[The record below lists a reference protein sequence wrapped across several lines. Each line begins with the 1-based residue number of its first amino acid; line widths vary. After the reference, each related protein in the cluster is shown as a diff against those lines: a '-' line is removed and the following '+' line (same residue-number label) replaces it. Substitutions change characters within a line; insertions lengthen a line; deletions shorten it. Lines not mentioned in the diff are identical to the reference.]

1 MAREVTHEETGPQR
15 LDEDDMGD
23 DGAIYVCRC
32 GLSDEAPFCDGSH
45 NATHD
50 EEEGTR
56 YKYEGDDSDAP
67 RHVVDEIVYAD
78 AAGDTD
84 G

>member
-1 MAREVTHEETGPQR
+1 MAREITTEETGPQR

-32 GLSDEAPFCDGSH
+32 GLSDHKPFCDGSH

-50 EEEGTR
+50 EEEGVV
-56 YKYEGDDSDAP
+56 YKYENDDSDAL
-67 RHVVDEIVYAD
+67 RREIEEIVYAD
-78 AAGDTD
+78 EE
-84 G
+84 